1 MALFVEEAVPLV
13 IAMLGVRRPKW
24 CMGMDQ
30 FRKCCLA
37 KFVRLLVHLFLDVV
51 LRSGFLV
58 SSRVFVSSSRTC
70 FCGTFASLENLAVW
84 LASSLAYNDSCAC
97 LFSLVCL
104 FCLFGWLVCWLVG

>member
-13 IAMLGVRRPKW
+13 IAMLGVRWPKW

-70 FCGTFASLENLAVW
+70 FCGTFASLCAG
-84 LASSLAYNDSCAC
+84 SLACFLAC
-97 LFSLVCL
+97 V
-104 FCLFGWLVCWLVG
+104 